1 MQPPPEIRCT
11 GLLLWG
17 IALVVKMSRRRFSSH
32 HLNPPDLDRNELPLK
47 KFFGW
52 EDARS
57 GLRVIMALILR
68 RTDISHAPA
77 YEGLEDY
84 TVYDDEDQPV
94 GRIYRPH
101 APANPGYE
109 PHSPAGRELTV
120 GGIYRPPAPEPHGR
134 ELTWFWSITVP
145 VDPKFRIRT
154 HGHAETLE
162 RAHAE
167 FQANWDARF

>member
-1 MQPPPEIRCT
+1 
-11 GLLLWG
+11 
-17 IALVVKMSRRRFSSH
+17 
-32 HLNPPDLDRNELPLK
+32 
-47 KFFGW
+47 
-52 EDARS
+52 
-57 GLRVIMALILR
+57 MALILR

-84 TVYDDEDQPV
+84 TVYDHDQPV

-109 PHSPAGRELTV
+109 PHPPAGRELTV
-120 GGIYRPPAPEPHGR
+120 GGINRPPVPASLGHEPHSPAGR

-167 FQANWDARF
+167 FQANWDTLISSPRPI

>member
-1 MQPPPEIRCT
+1 MRIKSFREGGFKQASRCALLSAVPTSTMFQPTR
-11 GLLLWG
+11 
-17 IALVVKMSRRRFSSH
+17 AV
-32 HLNPPDLDRNELPLK
+32 
-47 KFFGW
+47 
-52 EDARS
+52 
-57 GLRVIMALILR
+57 
-68 RTDISHAPA
+68 RTTLFTMRTNRWVASID
-77 YEGLEDY
+77 
-84 TVYDDEDQPV
+84 
-94 GRIYRPH
+94 PH

-120 GGIYRPPAPEPHGR
+120 GRIYRPPAPASLGHEPHSPAGR

-167 FQANWDARF
+167 FQANWDAQSR

>member
-1 MQPPPEIRCT
+1 
-11 GLLLWG
+11 
-17 IALVVKMSRRRFSSH
+17 
-32 HLNPPDLDRNELPLK
+32 
-47 KFFGW
+47 
-52 EDARS
+52 
-57 GLRVIMALILR
+57 MALILR

-84 TVYDDEDQPV
+84 TVYDHDQPV

-120 GGIYRPPAPEPHGR
+120 GGIYRPPVPASLGHEPHSPAGR

-162 RAHAE
+162 RAHAA
-167 FQANWDARF
+167 FQANWDARFGCSPGA

>member
-1 MQPPPEIRCT
+1 
-11 GLLLWG
+11 
-17 IALVVKMSRRRFSSH
+17 
-32 HLNPPDLDRNELPLK
+32 
-47 KFFGW
+47 
-52 EDARS
+52 
-57 GLRVIMALILR
+57 MALTLC

-84 TVYDDEDQPV
+84 TVYDHGQPV

-101 APANPGYE
+101 APASPGYQ
-109 PHSPAGRELTV
+109 PHSA
-120 GGIYRPPAPEPHGR
+120 AGR

-162 RAHAE
+162 RAHAA
-167 FQANWDARF
+167 FQANWDARFGCSPGA

>member
-1 MQPPPEIRCT
+1 
-11 GLLLWG
+11 
-17 IALVVKMSRRRFSSH
+17 
-32 HLNPPDLDRNELPLK
+32 
-47 KFFGW
+47 
-52 EDARS
+52 
-57 GLRVIMALILR
+57 MALILR

-84 TVYDDEDQPV
+84 TVYDHDQPV

-101 APANPGYE
+101 APASPGYE
-109 PHSPAGRELTV
+109 PHSPA
-120 GGIYRPPAPEPHGR
+120 GR

-167 FQANWDARF
+167 FQANWDTLISSPRPI